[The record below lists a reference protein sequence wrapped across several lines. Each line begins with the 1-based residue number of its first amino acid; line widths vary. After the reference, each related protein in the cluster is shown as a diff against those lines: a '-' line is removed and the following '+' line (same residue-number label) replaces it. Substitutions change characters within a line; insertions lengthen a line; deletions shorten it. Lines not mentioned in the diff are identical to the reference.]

1 MTKPVFEKTKNQE
14 NMGKEQLMSTVD
26 SLEVKL
32 RENLEPLENL
42 HKYTELY
49 IELKHE
55 LKREIEERAK
65 KREDWYKKKHTQIKK
80 KEDCEQEL
88 QNAVKAKK
96 NALYKST
103 KQVHGETIKSK
114 KNELNKIAKEI
125 KNCKSEIK
133 KLTKEMQYLT
143 GRRGEKWIDHS
154 LLKYV
159 VNTKVVAD
167 EKNTPGDDKLK
178 EEAATKNNIV
188 TEEEAATKNNI
199 VTEEEAATEKNIAA
213 KEKVTTK
220 ELKLVTKELTEK
232 QRKQQLKNNL
242 HNLKELDQTLKKI
255 GNVKNS
261 CFNQNKID
269 YYVII
274 RLYLKRSMQLE
285 KIIRFRINPGG
296 KTLNLFSGG
305 KVDKKRKKI
314 ERDLQM
320 SWRDIYSYLLT
331 NPDNF
336 KRETAVQEKQQ
347 GKKQLTD
354 LISKE
359 LGKVCETS
367 SPEIGKGMGIIKP
380 SAPPMMPG
388 MEL

>member
-188 TEEEAATKNNI
+188 TEEEAAT
-199 VTEEEAATEKNIAA
+199 EKNIAA

-242 HNLKELDQTLKKI
+242 HNLKELDQTLKKL

-367 SPEIGKGMGIIKP
+367 SPEIGKGMGIKKP

>member
-242 HNLKELDQTLKKI
+242 HNLKELDQTLKKL

>member
-188 TEEEAATKNNI
+188 TEEEA
-199 VTEEEAATEKNIAA
+199 ETEKNIAA

-242 HNLKELDQTLKKI
+242 HNLKELDQTLKKL

>member
-188 TEEEAATKNNI
+188 TEEEAAT
-199 VTEEEAATEKNIAA
+199 EKNIAA

-242 HNLKELDQTLKKI
+242 HNLKELDQTLKKL

-331 NPDNF
+331 NLDNF

>member
-32 RENLEPLENL
+32 RENLEPLENV
-42 HKYTELY
+42 HKCTELY
-49 IELKHE
+49 IELKNE

-65 KREDWYKKKHTQIKK
+65 KREDWYKKKHSQIKK

-103 KQVHGETIKSK
+103 KRVHGETIKSK
-114 KNELNKIAKEI
+114 KKELNEIAKEI

-167 EKNTPGDDKLK
+167 EKNTPKDDKLK

-188 TEEEAATKNNI
+188 TEK
-199 VTEEEAATEKNIAA
+199 EAATEKNIAA

-242 HNLKELDQTLKKI
+242 HNLKELDQTLKKL
-255 GNVKNS
+255 GNVKNP

-367 SPEIGKGMGIIKP
+367 NLEIGKGMGIIKP
-380 SAPPMMPG
+380 SAPTMMPG

>member
-1 MTKPVFEKTKNQE
+1 MTKPLFEKTKNQE

-32 RENLEPLENL
+32 RENLEPLENV
-42 HKYTELY
+42 HKCTELY
-49 IELKHE
+49 IELKNE

-103 KQVHGETIKSK
+103 KRVHGETIKSK
-114 KNELNKIAKEI
+114 KKELNEIAKEI

-188 TEEEAATKNNI
+188 TEEEAAT
-199 VTEEEAATEKNIAA
+199 EKNIAA

-242 HNLKELDQTLKKI
+242 HNLKELDQTLKKL

>member
-1 MTKPVFEKTKNQE
+1 M
-14 NMGKEQLMSTVD
+14 
-26 SLEVKL
+26 
-32 RENLEPLENL
+32 
-42 HKYTELY
+42 
-49 IELKHE
+49 
-55 LKREIEERAK
+55 
-65 KREDWYKKKHTQIKK
+65 
-80 KEDCEQEL
+80 
-88 QNAVKAKK
+88 KAKK

-114 KNELNKIAKEI
+114 KNELSKIAKEI

-188 TEEEAATKNNI
+188 TEEEAAT
-199 VTEEEAATEKNIAA
+199 EKNIAA

-242 HNLKELDQTLKKI
+242 HNLKELDQTLKKL

>member
-188 TEEEAATKNNI
+188 TEEEAAT
-199 VTEEEAATEKNIAA
+199 EKNIAA

-242 HNLKELDQTLKKI
+242 HNLKELDQTLKKL

-367 SPEIGKGMGIIKP
+367 SPEIGKGKGMGMGIIKP

>member
-103 KQVHGETIKSK
+103 KRVHGETIKSK

-167 EKNTPGDDKLK
+167 EKNTPGDDNLK
-178 EEAATKNNIV
+178 EEAATKNNVV
-188 TEEEAATKNNI
+188 TEEEAATK
-199 VTEEEAATEKNIAA
+199 KNIAA

-242 HNLKELDQTLKKI
+242 HNLKELDQTLKKL
-255 GNVKNS
+255 GNVKNP

-269 YYVII
+269 HYVII

>member
-178 EEAATKNNIV
+178 EEAATKNNV
-188 TEEEAATKNNI
+188 

-242 HNLKELDQTLKKI
+242 HNLKELDQTLKKL

>member
-125 KNCKSEIK
+125 KNCNSEIK

-188 TEEEAATKNNI
+188 TEEEAAT
-199 VTEEEAATEKNIAA
+199 EKNIAA

-242 HNLKELDQTLKKI
+242 HNLKELDQTLKKL

>member
-188 TEEEAATKNNI
+188 TEEEAAT
-199 VTEEEAATEKNIAA
+199 EKNIAA

-242 HNLKELDQTLKKI
+242 HNLKELDQTLKKL

-380 SAPPMMPG
+380 SAPLMMPG

>member
-188 TEEEAATKNNI
+188 TEEEAAT
-199 VTEEEAATEKNIAA
+199 EKNIAA

-242 HNLKELDQTLKKI
+242 HNLKELDQTLKKL

>member
-26 SLEVKL
+26 SLEVIL
-32 RENLEPLENL
+32 RENLEPLENV

-88 QNAVKAKK
+88 QNAVKAQK

-103 KQVHGETIKSK
+103 KRVHGETIKSK
-114 KNELNKIAKEI
+114 KNELNEIAKEI

-167 EKNTPGDDKLK
+167 EKNTPEDDKLK
-178 EEAATKNNIV
+178 EETATKN
-188 TEEEAATKNNI
+188 
-199 VTEEEAATEKNIAA
+199 NIAA

-242 HNLKELDQTLKKI
+242 HNLKELDQTLKKL
-255 GNVKNS
+255 GNVKNP

-269 YYVII
+269 HYVII
-274 RLYLKRSMQLE
+274 RLYLKRAMQLE
-285 KIIRFRINPGG
+285 KNIRFRISPGG
-296 KTLNLFSGG
+296 KTLNLFSAG

-359 LGKVCETS
+359 QRKVCETS
-367 SPEIGKGMGIIKP
+367 NPEIGKGMGIIKP
-380 SAPPMMPG
+380 SAPPLMPG

>member
-1 MTKPVFEKTKNQE
+1 M
-14 NMGKEQLMSTVD
+14 
-26 SLEVKL
+26 
-32 RENLEPLENL
+32 
-42 HKYTELY
+42 
-49 IELKHE
+49 
-55 LKREIEERAK
+55 
-65 KREDWYKKKHTQIKK
+65 
-80 KEDCEQEL
+80 
-88 QNAVKAKK
+88 KAKK

-188 TEEEAATKNNI
+188 TEEEAAT
-199 VTEEEAATEKNIAA
+199 EKNIAA

-242 HNLKELDQTLKKI
+242 HNLKELDQTLKKL

-320 SWRDIYSYLLT
+320 SWRDI
-331 NPDNF
+331 
-336 KRETAVQEKQQ
+336 
-347 GKKQLTD
+347 
-354 LISKE
+354 
-359 LGKVCETS
+359 
-367 SPEIGKGMGIIKP
+367 
-380 SAPPMMPG
+380 
-388 MEL
+388 

>member
-1 MTKPVFEKTKNQE
+1 
-14 NMGKEQLMSTVD
+14 MGKEQLMSTVD

-159 VNTKVVAD
+159 VNTKGVAD

-178 EEAATKNNIV
+178 
-188 TEEEAATKNNI
+188 EEAATKNNI

-242 HNLKELDQTLKKI
+242 HNLKELDQTLKKL

>member
-242 HNLKELDQTLKKI
+242 HNLKELDQTLKKL

-305 KVDKKRKKI
+305 KVDKKRKK
-314 ERDLQM
+314 
-320 SWRDIYSYLLT
+320 
-331 NPDNF
+331 
-336 KRETAVQEKQQ
+336 
-347 GKKQLTD
+347 
-354 LISKE
+354 
-359 LGKVCETS
+359 
-367 SPEIGKGMGIIKP
+367 
-380 SAPPMMPG
+380 
-388 MEL
+388 

>member
-188 TEEEAATKNNI
+188 TEEEAAT
-199 VTEEEAATEKNIAA
+199 EKNIAA

-242 HNLKELDQTLKKI
+242 HNLKELDQTLKKL

-388 MEL
+388 IEL

>member
-143 GRRGEKWIDHS
+143 GRSGEKWIDHS

-242 HNLKELDQTLKKI
+242 HNLKELDQTLKKL

>member
-1 MTKPVFEKTKNQE
+1 MTKPLFEKTKNQE

-32 RENLEPLENL
+32 RENLEPLENV
-42 HKYTELY
+42 HKCTELY
-49 IELKHE
+49 IELKNE

-65 KREDWYKKKHTQIKK
+65 KREDWYKKKHSQIKK

-103 KQVHGETIKSK
+103 KRVHGETIKSK
-114 KNELNKIAKEI
+114 KKELNEIAKEI

-167 EKNTPGDDKLK
+167 EKNTPEDDKLK
-178 EEAATKNNIV
+178 
-188 TEEEAATKNNI
+188 
-199 VTEEEAATEKNIAA
+199 EEAATEKNIAA

-242 HNLKELDQTLKKI
+242 HNLKELDQTLKKL

>member
-1 MTKPVFEKTKNQE
+1 
-14 NMGKEQLMSTVD
+14 
-26 SLEVKL
+26 
-32 RENLEPLENL
+32 
-42 HKYTELY
+42 
-49 IELKHE
+49 
-55 LKREIEERAK
+55 
-65 KREDWYKKKHTQIKK
+65 
-80 KEDCEQEL
+80 
-88 QNAVKAKK
+88 
-96 NALYKST
+96 
-103 KQVHGETIKSK
+103 
-114 KNELNKIAKEI
+114 
-125 KNCKSEIK
+125 
-133 KLTKEMQYLT
+133 MQYLT

-178 EEAATKNNIV
+178 
-188 TEEEAATKNNI
+188 
-199 VTEEEAATEKNIAA
+199 EEAATEKNIAA

-242 HNLKELDQTLKKI
+242 HNLKELDQTLKKL

>member
-242 HNLKELDQTLKKI
+242 HNLKELDQMLKKL

>member
-1 MTKPVFEKTKNQE
+1 M
-14 NMGKEQLMSTVD
+14 
-26 SLEVKL
+26 
-32 RENLEPLENL
+32 
-42 HKYTELY
+42 
-49 IELKHE
+49 KHE

-188 TEEEAATKNNI
+188 TEEEAAT
-199 VTEEEAATEKNIAA
+199 EKNIAA

-242 HNLKELDQTLKKI
+242 HNLKELDQTLKKL

>member
-188 TEEEAATKNNI
+188 TEEEAAT
-199 VTEEEAATEKNIAA
+199 EKNIAA

-242 HNLKELDQTLKKI
+242 HNLKELDQTLKKL

-314 ERDLQM
+314 EQDLQM

>member
-1 MTKPVFEKTKNQE
+1 M
-14 NMGKEQLMSTVD
+14 
-26 SLEVKL
+26 
-32 RENLEPLENL
+32 
-42 HKYTELY
+42 
-49 IELKHE
+49 
-55 LKREIEERAK
+55 
-65 KREDWYKKKHTQIKK
+65 
-80 KEDCEQEL
+80 
-88 QNAVKAKK
+88 KAKK

-133 KLTKEMQYLT
+133 KLTKKMQYLT

-178 EEAATKNNIV
+178 
-188 TEEEAATKNNI
+188 EEAATKNNI

-242 HNLKELDQTLKKI
+242 HNLKELDQTLKKL

-296 KTLNLFSGG
+296 KMLNLFSGG

>member
-167 EKNTPGDDKLK
+167 EKNTPRDDKLK
-178 EEAATKNNIV
+178 
-188 TEEEAATKNNI
+188 EEAATKNNI

-242 HNLKELDQTLKKI
+242 HNLKELDQTLKKL

>member
-55 LKREIEERAK
+55 LKRE
-65 KREDWYKKKHTQIKK
+65 
-80 KEDCEQEL
+80 
-88 QNAVKAKK
+88 

-188 TEEEAATKNNI
+188 TEEEAAT
-199 VTEEEAATEKNIAA
+199 EKNIAA

-242 HNLKELDQTLKKI
+242 HNLKELDQTLKKL

>member
-143 GRRGEKWIDHS
+143 GRRGKKWIDHS

-178 EEAATKNNIV
+178 
-188 TEEEAATKNNI
+188 EEAATKNNI

-242 HNLKELDQTLKKI
+242 HNLKELDQTLKKL

>member
-178 EEAATKNNIV
+178 EEAATKNSIV

-242 HNLKELDQTLKKI
+242 HNLKELDQTLKKL

-347 GKKQLTD
+347 RKKQLTD

>member
-242 HNLKELDQTLKKI
+242 HNLKELDQTLKKL

-380 SAPPMMPG
+380 SAPLMMPG

>member
-32 RENLEPLENL
+32 RENLEPLENV

-103 KQVHGETIKSK
+103 KRVHGETIKSK
-114 KNELNKIAKEI
+114 KKEFNEIAKEI

-167 EKNTPGDDKLK
+167 EKNTPEDDKLK
-178 EEAATKNNIV
+178 EEAATKNNVV
-188 TEEEAATKNNI
+188 TEEEAAI
-199 VTEEEAATEKNIAA
+199 EKNIAA

-242 HNLKELDQTLKKI
+242 NNLKELDQTLKKL

-336 KRETAVQEKQQ
+336 KRETAGEK
-347 GKKQLTD
+347 TID
-354 LISKE
+354 
-359 LGKVCETS
+359 
-367 SPEIGKGMGIIKP
+367 
-380 SAPPMMPG
+380 
-388 MEL
+388 

>member
-1 MTKPVFEKTKNQE
+1 MTKPLFEKTKNQE

-103 KQVHGETIKSK
+103 KRVHGETIKSK

-167 EKNTPGDDKLK
+167 EKNTPEDDKLK
-178 EEAATKNNIV
+178 
-188 TEEEAATKNNI
+188 EEAATKNNI

-242 HNLKELDQTLKKI
+242 HNLKELDQTLKKL

>member
-188 TEEEAATKNNI
+188 TEEEAAT
-199 VTEEEAATEKNIAA
+199 EKNIAA

-242 HNLKELDQTLKKI
+242 HNLKELDQTLKKL
-255 GNVKNS
+255 GNVKNP

>member
-1 MTKPVFEKTKNQE
+1 MTKPLFEKTKNQE

-32 RENLEPLENL
+32 RENLEPLENV
-42 HKYTELY
+42 HKCTELY
-49 IELKHE
+49 IELKNE

-65 KREDWYKKKHTQIKK
+65 KREDWYKKKHSQIKK

-103 KQVHGETIKSK
+103 KRVHGETIKSK
-114 KNELNKIAKEI
+114 KKELNEIAKEI

-167 EKNTPGDDKLK
+167 EKNTPEDDKLK
-178 EEAATKNNIV
+178 
-188 TEEEAATKNNI
+188 
-199 VTEEEAATEKNIAA
+199 EEAATEKNIAA

-242 HNLKELDQTLKKI
+242 HNLKELDQTLKKL

-261 CFNQNKID
+261 CFNQNKIG

>member
-188 TEEEAATKNNI
+188 TEEEAATK
-199 VTEEEAATEKNIAA
+199 KNIAA

-242 HNLKELDQTLKKI
+242 HNLKELDQTLKKL